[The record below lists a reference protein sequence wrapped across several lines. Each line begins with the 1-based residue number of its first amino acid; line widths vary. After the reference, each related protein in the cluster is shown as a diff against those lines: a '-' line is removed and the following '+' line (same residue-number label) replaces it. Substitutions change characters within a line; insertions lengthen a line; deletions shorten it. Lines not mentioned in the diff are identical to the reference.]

1 MTTMSVLGLISTFAL
16 LLPVSLIIIF
26 RLTTYK
32 SFPALFIYYLMILAY
47 NVARLQYLQVS
58 PEVIDYWNTVNNF
71 LDAPLILFFLTYFS
85 PGPVFTKRMRQVIA
99 AIITFEIAT
108 ISIVGFNHKAITIFL
123 GPGIV
128 IVFAFCLHFFVRQT
142 KITISHHKSIGKAIV
157 TAALLFAY
165 GCYGI
170 IYLMYYVFKMP
181 NIADTFVIYFA
192 VVTVSSIVISIG
204 LIAERKRIRKLHELL
219 QTRKELSVI
228 YKNEATPVR
237 SIRTVA
243 LDFDKDPW
251 V

>member
-1 MTTMSVLGLISTFAL
+1 MTTMTLLGLISTAAL
-16 LLPVSLIIIF
+16 SLPVALIIFF

-32 SFPALFIYYLMILAY
+32 TFPALFIYYLMILAY
-47 NVARLQYLQVS
+47 NVARLPYLHIS
-58 PEVIDYWNTVNNF
+58 PDIIDYWNTVNNF
-71 LDAPLILFFLTYFS
+71 LDAPLILYFLSYFS
-85 PGPVFTKRMRQVIA
+85 PSVKFTKMMRQVIA
-99 AIITFEIAT
+99 GIMIFEIAV
-108 ISIVGFNHKAITIFL
+108 ISIVGFNNHAITIFL
-123 GPGIV
+123 GPAIG

-142 KITISHHKSIGKAIV
+142 KITISHHKGIGKAVV

-181 NIADTFVIYFA
+181 NTTDMFVIYFA
-192 VVTVSSIVISIG
+192 VVTLSSICITIG
-204 LIAERKRIRKLHELL
+204 IAAERKRIRKLNELL

-228 YKNEATPVR
+228 YKNESGPAR

>member
-1 MTTMSVLGLISTFAL
+1 MTTMSVLGLISTIAL
-16 LLPVSLIIIF
+16 FIPVTLIVFF
-26 RLTTYK
+26 RLTIYK

-47 NVARLQYLQVS
+47 NVARLQYLHVS
-58 PEVIDYWNTVNNF
+58 QEIIEYWNTVNNF
-71 LDAPLILFFLTYFS
+71 LDAPLILYFLSYFS
-85 PGPVFTKRMRQVIA
+85 PGPGFTKRMKWVIA
-99 AIITFEIAT
+99 AIVFFEIAT
-108 ISIVGFNHKAITIFL
+108 ITIVGFNTKAITIFL
-123 GPGIV
+123 GPGILV
-128 IVFAFCLHFFVRQT
+128 VFGFCLHFFVRQA

-157 TAALLFAY
+157 TASLLFAY

-192 VVTVSSIVISIG
+192 VVTISSVGIEIG
-204 LIAERKRIRKLHELL
+204 LAAERKRIRKLNELL

-228 YKNEATPVR
+228 YKNEAGPIR